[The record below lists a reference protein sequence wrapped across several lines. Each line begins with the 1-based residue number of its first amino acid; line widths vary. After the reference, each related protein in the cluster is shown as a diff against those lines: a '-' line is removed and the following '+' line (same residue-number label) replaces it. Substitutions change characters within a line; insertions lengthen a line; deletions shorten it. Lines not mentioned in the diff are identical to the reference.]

1 VPAPHLSSTATGSHR
16 SVLLLEEYDALA
28 AAIGSALKKFAPGHA
43 TVVARSLADAETL
56 AGKSDPDL
64 FIIDFDPSYP
74 GLTAFLQKMRSA
86 HPGARA
92 LVMTAG
98 VSSEIVAE
106 RRSFGALQFIE
117 KPYETADFGAAVQ
130 ALLGPWTAAESTG
143 SRGTLRSLSLADI
156 VALHCSGA
164 RSAFIDVK
172 GSDGDSGVV
181 HILNGQIIHAET
193 DEHSGVGAL
202 EEMFTWSSPRMRET
216 AKRAPATRTI
226 HGPWAR
232 VFLEAWHRAKSAREA
247 PEAKIRPKTG
257 KKIAVIDDTEM
268 LLIFVEDVLS
278 TADPELQIT
287 AALTGTDGIS
297 EVQRVLPDLVLL
309 DYSLPDLNGD
319 EVCRRLLQNEQ
330 TARIP
335 ILMMSG
341 HVLEMTAS
349 AARFSNI
356 VATIEKPF
364 LSDALVDL
372 VQRTLAA
379 GLRPAAVEP
388 PPADEPVVI
397 MPKLSPEAQAPPIA
411 LEPAAEPTPTILPEP
426 VQSRRTHLRTPILSS
441 PVTPTVSSPVVSGGE
456 NDVVLGLFLEV
467 MSMQLTPQ
475 LRMGTIRARPAS
487 LTVSLHFLSPTAR
500 NAIPTEIGFQLGPT
514 ELDENGRIATMR
526 LIPTARPFQPAQMRN
541 AFEIGGVALVP
552 SESRARVQLT
562 PAGTTPMTMELLAH
576 LEMGGVELSPTF
588 QVAQLLL
595 KWRTS
600 AVRVTLDP
608 KAPEQTGAG
617 FDVSAVKLDGSGR
630 IAELLLNPGLRP

>member
-1 VPAPHLSSTATGSHR
+1 MPAPHLSSTATGSHP

-56 AGKSDPDL
+56 AGKSDPAL

-86 HPGARA
+86 HPHARA
-92 LVMTAG
+92 LAMAAG
-98 VSSEIVAE
+98 IPPEIVAE

-130 ALLGPWTAAESTG
+130 ALLGPWNAAESAG

-164 RSAFIDVK
+164 RSAIIDVK
-172 GSDGDSGVV
+172 GSDADSGVV

-193 DEHSGVGAL
+193 AEHNGVGAL
-202 EEMFTWSSPRMRET
+202 EEMFTWSGPRMRET
-216 AKRAPATRTI
+216 EKRVPAARTI
-226 HGPWAR
+226 HGPWPRA
-232 VFLEAWHRAKSAREA
+232 FLEAWHRAKPAREA
-247 PEAKIRPKTG
+247 PGAKIRPKTG

-287 AALTGTDGIS
+287 TALTGTDGIG
-297 EVQRVLPDLVLL
+297 EVERVLPDLVLL

-319 EVCRRLLQNEQ
+319 EVCRRLLENER

-335 ILMMSG
+335 VLMMSG
-341 HVLEMTAS
+341 HVLEMTAT
-349 AARFSNI
+349 AARFSNV

-372 VQRTLAA
+372 VQRTLAT
-379 GLRPAAVEP
+379 GPRRAAV
-388 PPADEPVVI
+388 APVVV
-397 MPKLSPEAQAPPIA
+397 PEEAADVAPPEAPREAQASPIA
-411 LEPAAEPTPTILPEP
+411 IESPPKHAPTIAPER
-426 VQSRRTHLRTPILSS
+426 VQPSRMQPRAPSVSAPIVL
-441 PVTPTVSSPVVSGGE
+441 GGQ

-487 LTVSLHFLSPTAR
+487 LTVSLHFLSPAAR
-500 NAIPTEIGFQLGPT
+500 NAIPTEIGFQLGPA